1 LFSNARIV
9 DFTILR
15 PYEGSAKGRK
25 MLELAAPLRLVL
37 SKFPIICGTELW
49 EAAMIDLAGGLGM
62 VITVLFVVIL
72 GAGLAYGIWA
82 SRHAPRDPVTLKR
95 KDEATRENFSEK
107 AVEERPLL
115 GDKKSQ

>member
-1 LFSNARIV
+1 MKISFAGQPRVPGWVPGALLVQHRPHLV

-15 PYEGSAKGRK
+15 PYEGSARGRK
-25 MLELAAPLRLVL
+25 MLELAAPLGLVL

-49 EAAMIDLAGGLGM
+49 EAAMIDLGGGLGM

-82 SRHAPRDPVTLKR
+82 SRHAPVILP
-95 KDEATRENFSEK
+95 
-107 AVEERPLL
+107 P
-115 GDKKSQ
+115 